1 MNKHLVSQKIM
12 PRTEEQFH
20 QIRDTT
26 RNLILSTALELFA
39 EQGYKG
45 TTITDIAKKAKVS
58 KGLLY
63 NYFSSKQA
71 LIEKVVGILLV
82 EIESTL
88 KVLDLTKDPFDKI
101 QKLIDVMFDL
111 MLDNEQF
118 WKLYSS
124 FLMQPDVQEIAQK
137 VFGNLFPEMFK
148 EIEIIFRKA
157 KIKNAA
163 KEAKLFGAIL
173 DGLGFHVMLM
183 GKDYP
188 IKAMKKF
195 LKEKYSRKNL
205 S

>member
-1 MNKHLVSQKIM
+1 M
-12 PRTEEQFH
+12 PRTEEQF
-20 QIRDTT
+20 QQMRDTT

-82 EIESTL
+82 EIESTM

-124 FLMQPDVQEIAQK
+124 FLMQPDVQEVAGKI
-137 VFGNLFPEMFK
+137 FGNLFPEMFK
-148 EIEIIFRKA
+148 EIENVFRKA

-163 KEAKLFGAIL
+163 KEAKLLGAIL
-173 DGLGFHVMLM
+173 DGLGFHIMLM
-183 GKDYP
+183 GKEYP
-188 IKAMKKF
+188 IKAMRKF
-195 LKEKYSRKNL
+195 LKEKYSKTNL
-205 S
+205 I

>member
-1 MNKHLVSQKIM
+1 M
-12 PRTEEQFH
+12 PRTEEQF
-20 QIRDTT
+20 QQMRDTT

-82 EIESTL
+82 EIESTM
-88 KVLDLTKDPFDKI
+88 KVLDTTKDPFEKI
-101 QKLIDVMFDL
+101 QQLIDVVFDM
-111 MLDNEQF
+111 MLENEKF

-124 FLMQPDVQEIAQK
+124 FLMQPDVQEVAGKI
-137 VFGNLFPEMFK
+137 FGNLFPEMFK
-148 EIEIIFRKA
+148 EIENVFRKA

-163 KEAKLFGAIL
+163 KEAKLLGAIL
-173 DGLGFHVMLM
+173 DGLGFHIMLM
-183 GKDYP
+183 GKEYP
-188 IKAMKKF
+188 IKAMRKF
-195 LKEKYSRKNL
+195 LKEKYSKKTL
-205 S
+205 A